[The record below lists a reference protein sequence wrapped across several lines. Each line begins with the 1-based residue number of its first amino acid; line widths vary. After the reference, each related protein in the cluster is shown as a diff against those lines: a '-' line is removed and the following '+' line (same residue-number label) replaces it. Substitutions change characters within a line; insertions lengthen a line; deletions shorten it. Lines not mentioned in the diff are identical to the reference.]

1 MTASVPQIPKLSIF
15 TLGGASYIEDII
27 NIKIVPVDPEESKV
41 TTLDGVVHKDV
52 GVTTWQIELEA
63 VQDWDSARPGL
74 AWYCWTNQG
83 TSKAFVL
90 KHESGAEAAATPKF
104 TGSCIIK
111 PLGYMGDGGV
121 FATST
126 QVFPITGVLTLD
138 ATP

>member
-1 MTASVPQIPKLSIF
+1 MTASNPQIPKVSIF
-15 TLGGASYIEDII
+15 SLGGASYIEDIV
-27 NIKIVPVDPEESKV
+27 NIKIVPVDPEESTI

-52 GVTTWQIELEA
+52 GVFTWQIELEA

-83 TSKAFVL
+83 TSKAFIL
-90 KHESGAEAAATPKF
+90 KNETGAEATATPKF

-121 FATST
+121 YSTSDF
-126 QVFPITGVLTLD
+126 VFPITGTLLLD
-138 ATP
+138 AAP